1 MRIELNNQRS
11 KWCQLSLGGILGDN
25 DIAAAQYCSAITAQ
39 VPVLELIAIIWQYQC
54 SILE

>member
-39 VPVLELIAIIWQYQC
+39 VPVLELIAIIWQC
-54 SILE
+54 DILE